1 MTRLNIFNQL
11 PLTVVDDSREY
22 STIDS
27 ALARSQ
33 SILEMVNT
41 DSDQLFLHFW
51 PLANTV
57 ILGMIDRQLPS
68 FESAK
73 KYLENQGY
81 QVAIR
86 NIGGLA
92 VVSDSGVLNF
102 SLCLPIGGEDDSN
115 FRIADGYLIMVDLIK
130 EVLKSSGKVIDV
142 KEISQ
147 SYCPGKYD
155 LSINGKKFAGI
166 AQRRKKNAV
175 LVSIYLSVSGD
186 QKERCRLLSHFY
198 KEGKSQESKIDFP
211 NINSQCMA
219 NLSDLLETSLTVDQ
233 LIDMI
238 KETLNQDGFQIEQS

>member
-11 PLTVVDDSREY
+11 PLTVVDDSKKHA
-22 STIDS
+22 TVVL
-27 ALARSQ
+27 ALSKSQ
-33 SILEMVNT
+33 SLLELVNT
-41 DSDQLFLHFW
+41 NHNQLFLHFW
-51 PLANTV
+51 PLENTV

-102 SLCLPIGGEDDSN
+102 SLCLPIAGEDDLK

-186 QKERCRLLSHFY
+186 QKERCRILSQFY
-198 KEGKSQESKIDFP
+198 KEGNSQKSNIDFP

-219 NLSDLLETSLTVDQ
+219 NLSDLLETPLTVNQ

-238 KETLNQDGFQIEQS
+238 KVTLNQNGFQIDQP